1 MLVMCKGVC
10 VITCSQEDRCP
21 EKTEMLGLSEA
32 AVRDTCDAPVLG
44 AGNQTQVHQGS
55 ALSCCAISPG
65 PAIIS
70 EQICLS
76 SAYTL

>member
-1 MLVMCKGVC
+1 MFIKCMLVRCKGVC

-32 AVRDTCDAPVLG
+32 AVRDTRGAPILG

-55 ALSCCAISPG
+55 SICSELLCHLSGASNN
-65 PAIIS
+65 
-70 EQICLS
+70 
-76 SAYTL
+76 